1 MRPALI
7 LTRDISRGRLLRV
20 AVAPITSTIKGL
32 ATEVAVGPANGL
44 DHESDVSVDNIH
56 TVATADLREQIG
68 WLLDH
73 QEAELTAALHAA
85 FDLEDHP

>member
-1 MRPALI
+1 M
-7 LTRDISRGRLLRV
+7 

-44 DHESDVSVDNIH
+44 DHQSDVSADNIH

-73 QEAELTAALHAA
+73 QEAERTAALHAA

>member
-1 MRPALI
+1 M
-7 LTRDISRGRLLRV
+7 